1 MSEIIKRDLDKD
13 VLNLPGSGAAGG
25 MGGGMAAFFNSTL
38 QPGIETVLDTVHFN
52 NLLEG
57 ADLIISGE
65 GKIDTQS
72 LRGKVVIGVAR
83 RAKNHP
89 YRLLP
94 LSAISAA
101 IFKKPMRKALPEFSA
116 LTALPSPMSRLN

>member
-1 MSEIIKRDLDKD
+1 MLDAGLYHMSEIIKRDLDKD

-72 LRGKVVIGVAR
+72 LRGKVVIALPAVL
-83 RAKNHP
+83 KNHP

-101 IFKKPMRKALPEFSA
+101 IFKKPTRRRNRNFQH
-116 LTALPSPMSRLN
+116 